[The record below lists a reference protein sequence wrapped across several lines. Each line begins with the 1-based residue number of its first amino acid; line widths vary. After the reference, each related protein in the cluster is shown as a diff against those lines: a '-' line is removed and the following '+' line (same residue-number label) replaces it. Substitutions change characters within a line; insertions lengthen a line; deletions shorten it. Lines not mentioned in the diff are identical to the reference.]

1 MKARQ
6 EWRGAKLAAKDVC
19 WMFGLSIRKDR
30 GWRMLEQSR
39 EPNHRVETGCV
50 QGGLSRH
57 LTAQCRET
65 TTDLKNR
72 LRRAHRLY

>member
-6 EWRGAKLAAKDVC
+6 EWRGVKLAAKDVC

-30 GWRMLEQSR
+30 GRRMLEQSR

-50 QGGLSRH
+50 QGRLSWH
-57 LTAQCRET
+57 LQCHQENNSR
-65 TTDLKNR
+65 LKV
-72 LRRAHRLY
+72 RAA